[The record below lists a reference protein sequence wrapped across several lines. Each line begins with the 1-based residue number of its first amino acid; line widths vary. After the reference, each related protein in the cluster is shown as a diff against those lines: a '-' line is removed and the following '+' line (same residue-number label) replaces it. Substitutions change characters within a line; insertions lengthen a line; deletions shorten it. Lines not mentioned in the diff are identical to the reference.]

1 VNRFPRVPAVVPGY
15 DPDEVD
21 ALIKRIE
28 ATLGKGVLEDEP
40 VTADE
45 IRAARFRVRLGG
57 YNEMAVDYA
66 LEAFIIAV
74 ENKDVPPRRAG
85 EAAATE
91 QAPGR
96 NGIPDHAPAAPR
108 DATPPEQPPPEP
120 AAASRAGAVTTSGP
134 EARAVPDGGAARRA
148 TGTASPPWPT
158 MPEDAIPR
166 NGAAGGPPW
175 PTKPLPR
182 PEPAEAAAQDGGD
195 GTAEPEE
202 PAQAAAASGP
212 APAAGAAAADE
223 PDGPGE
229 EWFEEQARRVEQV
242 SFRSGRLG
250 MGYSEEEVDAFLDRI
265 VATLR
270 RTTDEPLTADDVRQV
285 RFSTV
290 LFRPGYAIG
299 EVDEFLAEIAEV
311 IARR

>member
-1 VNRFPRVPAVVPGY
+1 MNRFPRVPAVVPGY

-85 EAAATE
+85 EAAAAE
-91 QAPGR
+91 QAPER
-96 NGIPDHAPAAPR
+96 NGHAGHAPR
-108 DATPPEQPPPEP
+108 DAGAPEQPPPEP
-120 AAASRAGAVTTSGP
+120 AAASRAGAAAASGP

-166 NGAAGGPPW
+166 NGAADGPPW

-182 PEPAEAAAQDGGD
+182 PEPAEAATRNGGAAA
-195 GTAEPEE
+195 AEPKE
-202 PAQAAAASGP
+202 PAQA
-212 APAAGAAAADE
+212 PAAEAAADE
-223 PDGPGE
+223 ADGPGE

-270 RTTDEPLTADDVRQV
+270 RTTDEPLTAEDVRQV
-285 RFSTV
+285 KFSTV